1 MGTVWVSVWRLL
13 VKGSPLLAVLSLSAR
28 EGHRDVPPSGF
39 SLFCWFPSVSR
50 FLTGVFRVS
59 APHPQHSPLDA
70 SERIRQHPGS
80 ESLLCAPLS
89 PELWRPLCALG
100 PSHSLRPCLSPH
112 CCAHPERW
120 GPEARPGSLS
130 RPQHKQACARRHA
143 DLDLVPCLRVITG
156 MGAGPFQLSP
166 GSEAP
171 PGAGLSTAAVTMT
184 QSPESL

>member
-1 MGTVWVSVWRLL
+1 MGTQILKNTCEVCEVSVGCSEWSVSEISQSGCVGGLGVGTVWVSVWRLL

-120 GPEARPGSLS
+120 GPEARPGSL
-130 RPQHKQACARRHA
+130 
-143 DLDLVPCLRVITG
+143 
-156 MGAGPFQLSP
+156 
-166 GSEAP
+166 
-171 PGAGLSTAAVTMT
+171 
-184 QSPESL
+184 